1 MHKDYII
8 SQYKLEMSNF
18 KTAKTE
24 ADRYEALGAL
34 HRLTNLAAQLY
45 GFEFADSLITLQK
58 GSDEMPKSNL
68 AQSLTKRRFDYIR
81 GMLAAGETQ
90 SRKEKDDVAKKFG
103 VHPRTIYRWM
113 DEPENMKLGDF
124 YHLCDEYGLKIS
136 IELKDVPE

>member
-24 ADRYEALGAL
+24 DAKNRALVTM

-58 GSDEMPKSNL
+58 GSDDMPKSNL

-124 YHLCDEYGLKIS
+124 YHLCDEFGLKIS